1 MASKIDISGLTL
13 NPEEASNMSELIIE
27 KELVNG
33 VLSTVHDV
41 VTGIEHKKQ
50 IPFVGHLVDS
60 LKKATDCTPGEG
72 GDIALTEKFWD
83 PEIFDSRWTHCAAD
97 LDKLLKLFQKA
108 KRINPDFYDRVTS
121 KELGVVMALI
131 GMMLRDVLP
140 KKVWFS
146 DKAAD
151 VVGNGGNF
159 TAGTDLAL
167 YNVIDGLW
175 KQIFAEIT
183 AGSTYHVNIS
193 ANEGSSKA
201 AQVLSADE
209 AYDTFVEMYETADPR
224 LLEADGVQFLVTK
237 SMADNYRATLRT
249 KSLNNGYIDDV
260 TKKGR
265 KVLAFEDI
273 PIVIMYGWDRTI
285 KADQD
290 LGSTYNLPNRAVMT
304 VPGNIPVGTLSEKDF
319 EELDS
324 FYDRTLKSNIIDF
337 AMSLDTKFLED
348 YMAVVAY

>member
-1 MASKIDISGLTL
+1 MASKIDISALTL
-13 NPEEASNMSELIIE
+13 NAEEASNASELIIE
-27 KELVNG
+27 KEFING
-33 VLSTVHDV
+33 VLSSVHDV

-50 IPFVGHLVDS
+50 IPFVGHLTDS
-60 LKKATDCTPGEG
+60 LKKATDCVPGEG

-108 KRINPDFYDRVTS
+108 KRINPDFYDRAS
-121 KELGVVMALI
+121 SQEIGVVISLI

-151 VVGNGGNF
+151 VVGNAGNF
-159 TAGTDLAL
+159 TAGTDLDL

-175 KQIFAEIT
+175 KQIFSEIT
-183 AGSTYHVNIS
+183 AGSTYHVNID
-193 ANEGSSKA
+193 ANEGATKVL
-201 AQVLSADE
+201 QVLAEDE
-209 AYDTFVEMYETADPR
+209 AYDTLVAMDEKADPR
-224 LLEADGVQFLVTK
+224 LLEQPDVQILMTR
-237 SMADNYRATLRT
+237 SMADNYRATLRKKT
-249 KSLNNGYIDDV
+249 LTAGFIEIAENGK
-260 TKKGR
+260 T
-265 KVLAFEDI
+265 VLKFDGI
-273 PIVIMYGWDRTI
+273 PIEVMYNWDRTI
-285 KADQD
+285 QADQN
-290 LGSTYNLPNRAVMT
+290 LGATYNLPNRAVMT